1 MIDLTKYDLTDE
13 DLKFI
18 GMIKDDIKNQNEIY
32 LQYNG
37 KSFVVEPSM
46 NKLEVYA
53 YGETL
58 GLFND
63 FDDLFLNYK
72 INGIPLINLVK
83 ELDFA

>member
-1 MIDLTKYDLTDE
+1 MIDLTKYGLNDDDLE
-13 DLKFI
+13 FI
-18 GMIKDDIKNQNEIY
+18 GMIKADIENQNEIY

-46 NKLEVYA
+46 NKLVVYA

-58 GLFND
+58 GAFDD

-72 INGIPLINLVK
+72 INDIPLINLVK